1 MEAIFWLIVLIAC
14 IVVEILTLGLTTIWF
29 AGGAL
34 AAFIAAL
41 FSAPLWLEIILFVVV
56 SAALLFFTRPL
67 AMRFINQES
76 VKTNYESMTGRVGVV
91 TEQVDNLNAAGCV
104 RVSGQDWTARS
115 SAAEEIIPVD
125 TEVVV
130 ERIEGVK
137 LIVTPVKKEELK

>member
-1 MEAIFWLIVLIAC
+1 MAIIGWLAAIVLFVI
-14 IVVEILTLGLTTIWF
+14 IEINTMALTTIWF

-34 AAFIAAL
+34 IAFVAAL
-41 FSAPLWLEIILFVVV
+41 LSAPLWLEVILFVIA

-67 AMRFINQES
+67 AMKLINKET

-91 TEQVDNLNAAGCV
+91 TEQVVNLNATGCV

-115 SAAEEIIPVD
+115 AAAEEVIPTD

-130 ERIEGVK
+130 LGIEGVK
-137 LIVTPVKKEELK
+137 LMVSPVNKEERQ

>member
-34 AAFIAAL
+34 IAFIAAL
-41 FSAPLWLEIILFVVV
+41 LSAPLWLEIILFVIV
-56 SAALLFFTRPL
+56 SAALLFFTRPF
-67 AMRFINQES
+67 AMKFINQES

-91 TEQVDNLNAAGCV
+91 TEQVDNLNATGCV
-104 RVSGQDWTARS
+104 RISGQDWTARS
-115 SAAEEIIPVD
+115 AAAEGIIPAGA
-125 TEVVV
+125 EVTV

-137 LIVTPVKKEELK
+137 LIVSPVEKEEEK

>member
-1 MEAIFWLIVLIAC
+1 MDAILWLVILVAC
-14 IVVEILTLGLTTIWF
+14 IVVEIFTLGLTTIWF

-34 AAFIAAL
+34 IAFVAAL
-41 FSAPLWLEIILFVVV
+41 LSAPLWLEVILFVIA

-67 AMRFINQES
+67 AMKLINKET

-91 TEQVDNLNAAGCV
+91 TEQVDNLNATGCV

-115 SAAEEIIPVD
+115 AAAEEIIPTD

-130 ERIEGVK
+130 LGIEGVK
-137 LIVTPVKKEELK
+137 LMVSPVNKEERQ